1 MINCDSMDKVVKE
14 LEGLAKALVSKAE
27 QNEAVLKSISDMEA
41 IAADLRKLD
50 ENNSNYVQEVSS
62 LEEKYNTIST
72 NIELALQDYKKI
84 HSLFELQEL
93 EIKKMQGILESTIK
107 NVAESN
113 ESIKKQID
121 KKDKFLLGGIIVSV
135 VCTVVFGLIT
145 IFSII

>member
-1 MINCDSMDKVVKE
+1 MDKVVKE

-121 KKDKFLLGGIIVSV
+121 KKDKFLLGGIIVSI
-135 VCTVVFGLIT
+135 VCTVVFGLIN
-145 IFSII
+145 IFSNI